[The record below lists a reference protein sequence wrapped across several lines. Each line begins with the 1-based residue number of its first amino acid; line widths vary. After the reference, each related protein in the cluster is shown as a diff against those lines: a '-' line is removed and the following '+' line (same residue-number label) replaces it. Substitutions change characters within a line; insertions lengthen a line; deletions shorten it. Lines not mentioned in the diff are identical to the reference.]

1 MPAGQPLRCERGYCR
16 ILTGQCLV
24 WAPSQDLVTL
34 LEVVA
39 LRTTSCSHL
48 LQQGCAFLIDDTL
61 PPSQV
66 ASEWPPCGV
75 TGEIAICITSETD
88 NSFRF
93 VRQNWIAFGFYAN
106 QDLAPGTEA
115 GSLKNYHKFEG
126 QLEDCSPKG
135 AGA

>member
-1 MPAGQPLRCERGYCR
+1 M
-16 ILTGQCLV
+16 
-24 WAPSQDLVTL
+24 
-34 LEVVA
+34 VA

-93 VRQNWIAFGFYAN
+93 GRQNWIAFGFYSN

-115 GSLKNYHKFEG
+115 GSSKTITNLKGNWRIAV
-126 QLEDCSPKG
+126 PKG
-135 AGA
+135 KLLGLPQAGRLGSQGNVWLTLAGQPLTWAVVDLACP